1 MKKKTYAAW
10 LSLIVS
16 PDPDIPDHVK
26 YKNNGDVYCEENPD
40 PECNSFEEMPDREK
54 NLNEEK
60 VEVGYQKP
68 GEQGRRAVIGIVVLF
83 DRCEQEYQGAKKD
96 DYLE

>member
-1 MKKKTYAAW
+1 
-10 LSLIVS
+10 
-16 PDPDIPDHVK
+16 
-26 YKNNGDVYCEENPD
+26 
-40 PECNSFEEMPDREK
+40 MPDREE